1 MTFEDVE
8 DVNLAADFYM
18 FSSQVDGEQDLLEEA
33 SPIVVKKPTPP
44 PALQLLHGISS
55 TTGMVNGTTSY
66 TLGSFIK
73 TEPPTG
79 NNSSRPLLSNGV
91 PAGGQQFSLGLP
103 LSTSAAS
110 EADNEI
116 FFSCDMCN
124 AKLKNKRNF
133 ETHMKRHRGM
143 LPFKCDECPK
153 TFQGRRDLDTHK
165 RSRHDPSKRN
175 RMELDLSLVVSKAE
189 SSVCPPSPFVFSSAA
204 MPKTIGISMNGLPE
218 GIMSG
223 GTVSKPNFR
232 NCIALSL
239 QLFSDLSFFL
249 KESLEE
255 EIFV

>member
-33 SPIVVKKPTPP
+33 SPIVVKKLSTLPTPP
-44 PALQLLHGISS
+44 PAVQLLHGISS
-55 TTGMVNGTTSY
+55 TNGGMLNGTTSY

-79 NNSSRPLLSNGV
+79 NNISRPLLSNGV
-91 PAGGQQFSLGLP
+91 AGSGQQFSLGLP
-103 LSTSAAS
+103 LSTSAS
-110 EADNEI
+110 EADNDI

-223 GTVSKPNFR
+223 RTVS
-232 NCIALSL
+232 
-239 QLFSDLSFFL
+239 
-249 KESLEE
+249 
-255 EIFV
+255 